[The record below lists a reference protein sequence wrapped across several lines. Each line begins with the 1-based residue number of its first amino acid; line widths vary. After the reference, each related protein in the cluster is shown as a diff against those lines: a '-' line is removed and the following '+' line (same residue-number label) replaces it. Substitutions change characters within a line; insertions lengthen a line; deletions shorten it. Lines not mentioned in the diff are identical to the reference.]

1 MAPDPRTLRLLAG
14 LSLALLAVGASACSD
29 DRGFSYLR
37 GNTIA
42 ITVGDF
48 DNVQQPFNRLVLD
61 TARYEGLISSPTWA
75 EDEWDYVPPAL
86 SVEELF
92 LSEQNNEIRN
102 HRIVIVASGTR
113 GFGKRQY
120 NSLQP
125 DDHLVTDDQVATNI
139 QAYVNGGGQI
149 WFTDWTYDIIPRV
162 FPDAVTFLGDDAE
175 LDAAQRG
182 DIGVVQSQ
190 IVDSQLRDALET
202 EQLTV
207 AMNYSNWAVPE
218 SVLDSGRVRVFLT
231 GNATYRATEGGGTQ
245 AVADAPL
252 LFSIRSGEQGGQLI
266 FSSFHIDAQNP
277 VIMDT
282 IMTTILGRIDQQVSV
297 RETGEL

>member
-1 MAPDPRTLRLLAG
+1 MPLLRSPAASLAA
-14 LSLALLAVGASACSD
+14 LSLAALAVTACPD

-42 ITVGDF
+42 VTVGDF

-61 TARYEGLISSPTWA
+61 TTRYEGLISAPTWA

-86 SVEELF
+86 SVEDLF
-92 LSEQNNEIRN
+92 ISDQNNEIRS

-113 GFGKRQY
+113 GFGQREY

-125 DDHLVTDDQVATNI
+125 DDHLATDDRVI
-139 QAYVNGGGQI
+139 DSVRAYVNGGGKI
-149 WFTDWTYDIIPRV
+149 WFTDWTYDIIPRA
-162 FPDAVTFLGDDAE
+162 FPGTVTFLGDDDK

-182 DIGVVQSQ
+182 DIGVVQAQ
-190 IVDSQLRDALET
+190 VVDNQLRDNLDS

-218 SVLDSGRVRVFLT
+218 SVLDSGSVRVFLT

-245 AVADAPL
+245 TVSGAPL
-252 LFSIRSGEQGGQLI
+252 LFSIPRGDQGGMLI

-277 VIMDT
+277 IIMDT

-297 RETGEL
+297 RDTGAD